1 METIGVVANKH
12 DKLAENRL
20 KMTKSRPFFSVK
32 SENLKNAGNGLK
44 CKEKQKNTLCFG
56 LNFSFF

>member
-1 METIGVVANKH
+1 MIRDDVVKFQWTWMETIGVVANKH

-20 KMTKSRPFFSVK
+20 KITKSRPFFSVK

-44 CKEKQKNTLCFG
+44 CIEK
-56 LNFSFF
+56 

>member
-20 KMTKSRPFFSVK
+20 KITKSRPFFSVK

-44 CKEKQKNTLCFG
+44 CIEKQKKKLFCC
-56 LNFSFF
+56 

>member
-20 KMTKSRPFFSVK
+20 KITKSRPFFSVK

-44 CKEKQKNTLCFG
+44 
-56 LNFSFF
+56 

>member
-1 METIGVVANKH
+1 MEPIGVVANKH

-20 KMTKSRPFFSVK
+20 KMTKSKQFFSVK

-44 CKEKQKNTLCFG
+44 CIEKQNIFIY
-56 LNFSFF
+56 FSKFHFF